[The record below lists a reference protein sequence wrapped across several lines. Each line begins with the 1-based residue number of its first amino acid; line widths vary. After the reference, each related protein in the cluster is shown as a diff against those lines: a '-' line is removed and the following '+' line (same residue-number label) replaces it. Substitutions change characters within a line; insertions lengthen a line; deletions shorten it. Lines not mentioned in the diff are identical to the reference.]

1 MSKIKKLLSST
12 LFIFLICINNN
23 ALADIVVPGGTAPTD
38 IPKSHH
44 TMNYYLV
51 LGLIVLTVVT
61 LGIITLIAMAKDNGE
76 NEEDNKENN
85 N

>member
-23 ALADIVVPGGTAPTD
+23 ALADIVVPPTD
-38 IPKSHH
+38 TPKSHH

-61 LGIITLIAMAKDNGE
+61 LGIITLIAMAKDDGE